1 MGLPEGGE
9 RPLGGRPS
17 PPSSRLQPPLPGRLS
32 GQTQNGPERTADQ
45 AILAAA
51 VALARALRNYG
62 MSASVDSELVFFRAL
77 AEVDVRNRDE
87 LYWAAR
93 ATLVHNPEER
103 VIFDAVFE
111 RFWEGQALVPQRR
124 GAEHGESDARG
135 GSSQHGGE
143 ALPQFKHQGETK
155 APVDGEKNQGTRDI
169 PTAEGEQGGTGAQK
183 GILAAWS
190 STDTAGEKRKLL
202 YQEDE
207 LAALRRLAEDIK
219 RSAPERRSRR
229 SRPHRS
235 GHQLD
240 MRRTLRNSLATD
252 GEAFRLSFTAP
263 APRPRRLLFLCDVS
277 GSMERYSRVLLASLK
292 AAVGAARK
300 AEAFV
305 FATRLTRLTRSLDGR
320 DLEQALEQAR
330 ASVPDWSGGTRIG
343 TTLSDF
349 NRTYGRR
356 GFARGAIVLIVSD
369 GWDRGDPEVLA
380 GEVRR
385 LQLQARRLVWVNPR
399 PQEIDQQP
407 LAIGMRAAMPF
418 IDEFVPG
425 HDPRAVAGLARLISG
440 VGSERPNRR
449 LRAGPEPVAVVER
462 HMGPLDR

>member
-1 MGLPEGGE
+1 MDLPDGGA
-9 RPLGGRPS
+9 RPWNGKPS
-17 PPSSRLQPPLPGRLS
+17 PPPSEPVIERPPR
-32 GQTQNGPERTADQ
+32 GPDRPPDQ

-77 AEVDVRNRDE
+77 AEVDVRNRVE

-93 ATLVHNPEER
+93 ATLVHNPDER
-103 VIFDAVFE
+103 VVFDTVFE
-111 RFWEGQALVPQRR
+111 RFWEGQVLVPPRR
-124 GAEHGESDARG
+124 GAEHGESDPRA

-143 ALPQFKHQGETK
+143 ALPQFKHEGDSK
-155 APVDGEKNQGTRDI
+155 AAIDGDGNKATRDI
-169 PTAEGEQGGTGAQK
+169 PTAEGEQGGANNQQK

-190 STDTAGEKRKLL
+190 STDTLSEKARLH

-219 RSAPERRSRR
+219 KAAPERRSRR
-229 SRPHRS
+229 SRPNRS

-252 GEAFRLSFTAP
+252 GEAFRLAFTAP
-263 APRPRRLLFLCDVS
+263 ARRPRRLLFVCDVS

-305 FATRLTRLTRSLDGR
+305 FATRLTRLTKSLDGR
-320 DLEQALEQAR
+320 DLEEALEQAR

-343 TTLSDF
+343 TTLADF

-356 GFARGAIVLIVSD
+356 GFARGAIVLVVSD
-369 GWDRGDPEVLA
+369 GWDRGDPKVLA

-385 LQLQARRLVWVNPR
+385 LQLQARRLIWVNPR
-399 PQEIDQQP
+399 PQEVDQQP

-425 HDPRAVAGLARLISG
+425 HDPRVVAGLARLISG
-440 VGSERPNRR
+440 VGSDQRPNRR
-449 LRAGPEPVAVVER
+449 VPAGVEPAAVIDR
-462 HMGPLDR
+462 LGLDPPDR